1 MISLGLI
8 LLSYGCGG
16 AEPAAAPG
24 SEVKTPPPI
33 GRPAASETEKQP
45 PPSEE
50 EIPGFVNVPQLAGR
64 PPEAFD
70 LIYGKPLKIVPIRDN
85 PALMPGEIREYRV
98 AGHPKNL
105 SVRFYQNRARRFNLL
120 LGRPARSAR
129 RALDEF
135 FRIDVG
141 RRPADRSGAWPLSE
155 KWRGRIGG
163 VDFVT
168 LYAKREKPEGNFTM
182 LHAEVAGPIRPEK

>member
-8 LLSYGCGG
+8 LLSYGCGD

-24 SEVKTPPPI
+24 SGSKTPPSLR
-33 GRPAASETEKQP
+33 RPASEAEQRP
-45 PPSEE
+45 PPSEV
-50 EIPGFVNVPQLAGR
+50 EIPGFVDVPQLAGR

-70 LIYGKPLKIVPIRDN
+70 LIYGKPLKVVPIRDN

-105 SVRFYQNRARRFNLL
+105 SVRFYQNRAQRFNLL
-120 LGRPARSAR
+120 LGRPAQSAR

-135 FRIDVG
+135 FRVDVG
-141 RRPADRSGAWPLSE
+141 RRPSDRSAARPLSE

-168 LYAKREKPEGNFTM
+168 LYAKREKPGGNFTM